1 VNKQRN
7 YGCRIT
13 ECSIQG
19 YKVVVLENSSLRISV
34 LVGMGAGIFELLY
47 KPTDTDFMYRDNLG
61 FERLNGFIPTVRSD
75 KGNYWD
81 YNIGGWYELFPN
93 SGGATE
99 IDGAQIGRHGEV
111 ILVPWEY
118 SIIEDSQNEIRVKF
132 TANTIRT
139 PFMIE
144 RTISL
149 NNMQSALFIE
159 EKLTN
164 KGKTDMPFLW
174 GHHVTF
180 GNAFINQNC
189 LIRIPEGKIYNNPA
203 YIPSASRLKSG
214 AIGSLNKFPGKSGE
228 YVDLSKIPPQNSKV
242 AEMLFIDQLENSWFT
257 VADMEKG
264 IGFALTWDEEMF
276 DSLWFCEE
284 FEASTGYPFYGNA
297 YYLALEP
304 QVSKTPRLS
313 NAIKD
318 GSAKTIKA
326 GQTLETWL
334 TAVVYQDIRN
344 ISDVKRSG
352 ELEFIE

>member
-1 VNKQRN
+1 MNSQRN

-13 ECSIQG
+13 ECNIHG
-19 YKVVVLENSSLRISV
+19 YEVLVLENCFLRISV
-34 LVGMGAGIFELLY
+34 LTGMGAGIFEFLY

-61 FERLNGFIPTVRSD
+61 FERLNGFIPTVHTD
-75 KGNYWD
+75 QGNFWD
-81 YNIGGWYELFPN
+81 YHMGGWYELFPN
-93 SGGATE
+93 SGGPTE
-99 IDGAQIGRHGEV
+99 VNGAQIGRHGEV
-111 ILVPWEY
+111 ILLPWEY
-118 SIIEDSQNEIRVKF
+118 SIIEDSQNEIRIRF
-132 TANTIRT
+132 TTNTIRT

-149 NNMQSALFIE
+149 NNMQSAVFIE

-164 KGKTDMPFLW
+164 KGKTDMSFIW

-203 YIPSASRLKSG
+203 FTPRASRLKSG
-214 AIGSLNKFPGKSGE
+214 AVGSLCKFPGKE
-228 YVDLSKIPPQNSKV
+228 KKCIDLSKIPPQNSKV
-242 AEMLFIDQLENSWFT
+242 AEMLFVDQLENNWYT

-264 IGFALTWDEEMF
+264 LGFALAWDEEMF
-276 DSLWFCEE
+276 KSLWFCEE
-284 FEASTGYPFYGNA
+284 FEASTQYPFYGNA

-304 QVSKTPRLS
+304 QVSKTPTLS
-313 NAIKD
+313 DAIKD

-334 TAVVYQDIRN
+334 TAVVYKDIRN
-344 ISDVKRSG
+344 ICDVKKSG
-352 ELEFIE
+352 ELDFE